1 LVHKFSKE
9 QGANILIPDQ
19 DLETMES
26 NKVDI
31 QEVQRRIIE
40 KARLKEEKIRIMK
53 QIQEEKELEG
63 CTFAPQIVT
72 KRKNPEK
79 RDLNKF
85 LDDQQKYLE
94 MKQQKQINLQQKH
107 LQNEQSVMNTQP
119 AINEKSKRMLEKKK
133 K

>member
-19 DLETMES
+19 DLETMET

-63 CTFAPQIVT
+63 CTFAP
-72 KRKNPEK
+72 
-79 RDLNKF
+79 
-85 LDDQQKYLE
+85 
-94 MKQQKQINLQQKH
+94 
-107 LQNEQSVMNTQP
+107 
-119 AINEKSKRMLEKKK
+119 
-133 K
+133 